1 MLATDS
7 KLIKMSMR
15 QNKIY
20 KNLLFNFFF
29 YYINSIFLRIE
40 KFISGTAKVT
50 KHIISSIIQQN
61 IFYLKRRKSVITIF
75 KVKVVCFLTCW
86 DQVLGTYIRN
96 TRACTH
102 THTHIYTDRQHLSQ
116 RQMDQ
121 SRQWDIPDEP
131 RTQEA
136 RRVCKTVQS

>member
-102 THTHIYTDRQHLSQ
+102 THTHRHGGGRS
-116 RQMDQ
+116 
-121 SRQWDIPDEP
+121 
-131 RTQEA
+131 
-136 RRVCKTVQS
+136 VQSHHQGQQLYFSGGIRDIVD